1 MSFMGQSMPLD
12 FGIGYY
18 LVFLGFAVLIYARE
32 AGERSV
38 TGCTSDVSQMEPEAI
53 RVID

>member
-18 LVFLGFAVLIYARE
+18 LVFLGFAVLIYAYGKRANE
-32 AGERSV
+32 A
-38 TGCTSDVSQMEPEAI
+38 
-53 RVID
+53 